1 MQYHRPIRSRR
12 GPAAS
17 PPILPPPLLTAPA
30 PTAPPRPAGARLVL
44 SGPPEALLRALAAL
58 RQVRDAETG
67 ADIVELG
74 LVESLE
80 LSGGEARLQLV
91 TPGPDCPL
99 GDFNADVALRAL
111 QVALPDTDLYVSH
124 DPWVEWDPGRAS
136 VALRNRYGWRVS

>member
-1 MQYHRPIRSRR
+1 MHHRRSTQDRH
-12 GPAAS
+12 AAS
-17 PPILPPPLLTAPA
+17 PPPA
-30 PTAPPRPAGARLVL
+30 LNAGACLLL

-99 GDFNADVALRAL
+99 SDFNADVALRAL
-111 QVALPDTDLYVSH
+111 QRALPDTDLYVSH

-136 VALRNRYGWRVS
+136 VALRDRHGWHVA